1 MRKVTNGHPSNSRD
15 PQRDPPNLDSHSRHG
30 TRRRDHTYPNQ
41 LHLWFERIGER
52 GQHLSFL

>member
-15 PQRDPPNLDSHSRHG
+15 PQRDPPNLI
-30 TRRRDHTYPNQ
+30 HTPVTELEGATIRIPNQ